1 MEVLSSFEA
10 AAVSGLAEADLEADP
25 QLGGTQRPRGRAPS
39 HWSCPGTAG
48 PWSAIMRDDNN
59 VCS

>member
-10 AAVSGLAEADLEADP
+10 AAESGLAEADLEADP
-25 QLGGTQRPRGRAPS
+25 QRPRGRGRAPS

-48 PWSAIMRDDNN
+48 PWSAIIRDDNA
-59 VCS
+59 CS